1 MDLSPPPPPTEPTVH
16 DGGGEPYVPIE
27 LYRSCMV
34 RTWGILYYLFG
45 LAWVFRALRLDD
57 AAAERV
63 RLAADQGPVVYV
75 LRSRSLLDYLAL
87 NEVLRRRRLPLAE
100 YSMAISMTPWMPFWE
115 GLRLVRDK
123 LKWIVRHGRP
133 PSPIDVGYL
142 GRTIASGKN
151 AAVFLRPRMRWR
163 DFFSPPAWPDP
174 TPTLLDAQRESARP
188 VRLVP
193 VVVLWRR
200 RPEQAGSITLKALI
214 GAEDEGRWLWKL
226 LGVATGVREARVQI
240 GEPVNLQEY
249 QSRTAELPPA
259 TQARQLRVLLRRF
272 LWREAQLVRGPAIR
286 SPRLTRRRVLGS
298 PRVTRLIEQEALAT
312 RRPISAVQTEVLKVY
327 DRMAARFSYTVVRLA
342 RRPAVWLFSR
352 VYDGFDVPAEDVE
365 QVRAAMRDGVCV
377 LVPCHKSHVDY
388 IVLSTV
394 LHENDLVMPHVIA
407 GDNLSFFPLG
417 WLLRRFGAVFIKR
430 SFTGERI
437 FPTVFQSYL
446 TTLFRDG
453 QTVEFFIEGGRSRTG
468 KLLPPKLGVLGA
480 TVDAGLE
487 ARLGRGSLGEV
498 TYLPVAITYEQL
510 AEEGPYARE
519 LSGAGKRPESA
530 ADLLRALKVLG
541 RRQGRV
547 HLRIGEPL
555 PLSGFITEQ
564 GEPWEDLGRE
574 RRREALRVLGERLM
588 HRINTKLVVTP
599 TGLVS
604 MALLAQR
611 RPALPLAELHDRVA
625 RLHSLLVAAGAE
637 PSGRLQSFD
646 RARDEALA
654 QLRQKG
660 LIEIIDGPEPVL
672 RLIPERRVILDVYK
686 NGALHFLVPASLLA
700 AELRAR
706 KAEAFTA
713 TSLRDSLRLQLFLL
727 RYELITDP
735 AADERSLEAEGLRL
749 LTEAGAIVS
758 DPEAGEGAYRVVS
771 PERVGELAE
780 LTHPL
785 LESLYLTARALL
797 RLDGR
802 DLDERALEREVL
814 KIGRQYLAVQDVR
827 RPEAVS
833 AANIK
838 NGLKAYAEDGV
849 LRFRHGG
856 GVSVNPEAALRSVEE
871 LRRLMAL
878 PPAGVDALTA

>member
-1 MDLSPPPPPTEPTVH
+1 
-16 DGGGEPYVPIE
+16 
-27 LYRSCMV
+27 
-34 RTWGILYYLFG
+34 
-45 LAWVFRALRLDD
+45 
-57 AAAERV
+57 
-63 RLAADQGPVVYV
+63 
-75 LRSRSLLDYLAL
+75 
-87 NEVLRRRRLPLAE
+87 
-100 YSMAISMTPWMPFWE
+100 
-115 GLRLVRDK
+115 
-123 LKWIVRHGRP
+123 
-133 PSPIDVGYL
+133 
-142 GRTIASGKN
+142 
-151 AAVFLRPRMRWR
+151 
-163 DFFSPPAWPDP
+163 
-174 TPTLLDAQRESARP
+174 
-188 VRLVP
+188 
-193 VVVLWRR
+193 
-200 RPEQAGSITLKALI
+200 
-214 GAEDEGRWLWKL
+214 
-226 LGVATGVREARVQI
+226 
-240 GEPVNLQEY
+240 
-249 QSRTAELPPA
+249 
-259 TQARQLRVLLRRF
+259 
-272 LWREAQLVRGPAIR
+272 
-286 SPRLTRRRVLGS
+286 
-298 PRVTRLIEQEALAT
+298 
-312 RRPISAVQTEVLKVY
+312 
-327 DRMAARFSYTVVRLA
+327 
-342 RRPAVWLFSR
+342 
-352 VYDGFDVPAEDVE
+352 
-365 QVRAAMRDGVCV
+365 
-377 LVPCHKSHVDY
+377 
-388 IVLSTV
+388 
-394 LHENDLVMPHVIA
+394 
-407 GDNLSFFPLG
+407 
-417 WLLRRFGAVFIKR
+417 
-430 SFTGERI
+430 
-437 FPTVFQSYL
+437 
-446 TTLFRDG
+446 
-453 QTVEFFIEGGRSRTG
+453 
-468 KLLPPKLGVLGA
+468 
-480 TVDAGLE
+480 
-487 ARLGRGSLGEV
+487 LGRGSLGEV

-706 KAEAFTA
+706 KAEQPSPPHPCGT
-713 TSLRDSLRLQLFLL
+713 RLRLQLFLL